1 MEIPKEILELT
12 EKLKKNGYQS
22 FLVGGCVRDFLLN
35 KKPKDWDIATNAK
48 PEEIQKIFFDF
59 AGGTKND
66 PATVYE
72 NTFGT
77 VGVKT
82 ESEDPSL
89 KVIEVTTFR
98 LEGKYTDKRH
108 PDEIKFAK
116 TIEEDLARRDFTV
129 NAMALNVINVQNV
142 LNVEKK
148 HLQQAKRLNN
158 PPVGGDTTIKLIDP
172 YGGQKDLKNKIIR
185 TVGDPEERFNEDAL
199 RLMRTVRFAAE
210 LNFAIE
216 DKTAA
221 AVKKQAKL
229 LAVIAKERIRDE
241 LEKIIIS
248 ERAAE
253 GVRKLAELDL
263 LRHIIPELTE
273 GIGVGQNKHH
283 IYEVFD
289 HGVRALDYAAKNN
302 YSLIIR
308 LAALLH
314 DIAKPR
320 TKRGEGAD
328 STFYNHEIVGG
339 KMAFQILS
347 RLRFPKEI
355 IEKTTHLVRYHLF
368 YYNVGE
374 VTEAGVR
381 RFLHRVKPENIDDL
395 IKVREADRI
404 GSGVPKAV
412 PYKLRHL
419 LFMVEKVKQDPLSPK
434 MLAVDGKDVMEIA
447 KIEPGPK
454 VGQILAILLD
464 EILENPKNN
473 TKENLELRIKNL
485 DKLPESELKKLAQKA
500 AERKEEFEGGLE
512 EEMKKRY
519 YV

>member
-1 MEIPKEILELT
+1 MEFPKEVLELT
-12 EKLKKNGYQS
+12 EKLKKSGYQV
-22 FLVGGCVRDFLLN
+22 FLVGGCVRNFLLGQ
-35 KKPKDWDIATNAK
+35 KPKDWDITSNAE
-48 PEEIQKIFFDF
+48 PEEIQKIFSTF
-59 AGGTKND
+59 AGATADK

-82 ESEDPSL
+82 ESEDPTL
-89 KVIEVTTFR
+89 KIIEVTTFR

-129 NAMALNVINVQNV
+129 NAIALKIENLKLKI
-142 LNVEKK
+142 
-148 HLQQAKRLNN
+148 
-158 PPVGGDTTIKLIDP
+158 DLIDP

-185 TVGDPEERFNEDAL
+185 TVGEPEERFNEDAL
-199 RLMRTVRFAAE
+199 RLMRAVRFAME

-221 AVKKQAKL
+221 AIKKESKL

-241 LEKIIIS
+241 LEKIIMS

-253 GVRKLAELDL
+253 GIKKLAELDL

-302 YSLIIR
+302 CSLIIR
-308 LAALLH
+308 LATLLH
-314 DIAKPR
+314 DVGKPR
-320 TKRGEGAD
+320 TKRGEGED
-328 STFYNHEIVGG
+328 STFYNHEIVGA
-339 KMAFQILS
+339 KMTFQFLS
-347 RLRFPKEI
+347 RLHFSKEI
-355 IEKTTHLVRYHLF
+355 IEKTTHLIRYHLF

-454 VGQILAILLD
+454 IGQILSILLD
-464 EILENPKNN
+464 EILEDPQKN
-473 TKENLELRIKNL
+473 KKKYLENRIEEHI
-485 DKLPESELKKLAQKA
+485 KLKDQELKKMSEGAK
-500 AERKEEFEGGLE
+500 EKKEEFEGGLE
-512 EEMKKRY
+512 SEMKKKY

>member
-1 MEIPKEILELT
+1 MGIPKEILELT
-12 EKLKKNGYQS
+12 EKLKKSGFDA
-22 FLVGGCVRDFLLN
+22 FLVGGCVRDFLLD
-35 KKPKDWDIATNAK
+35 KKLKDWDIATNAK
-48 PEEIQKIFFDF
+48 PEEIQKIFPDS
-59 AGGTKND
+59 
-66 PATVYE
+66 VYE
-72 NTFGT
+72 NQFGT

-82 ESEDPSL
+82 ESEDSTL

-116 TIEEDLARRDFTV
+116 TIEEDLSRRDFTV
-129 NAMALNVINVQNV
+129 NALALNLGTCNLKPETQ
-142 LNVEKK
+142 EKSYK
-148 HLQQAKRLNN
+148 LQATSYK
-158 PPVGGDTTIKLIDP
+158 IIDP
-172 YGGQKDLKNKIIR
+172 YDGQKDLKNKIIR
-185 TVGDPEERFNEDAL
+185 TVGEPEHRFDEDAL
-199 RLMRTVRFAAE
+199 RLMRAIRFATE
-210 LNFAIE
+210 LDFKIE
-216 DKTAA
+216 EKTAA
-221 AVKKQAKL
+221 AIKKESKL

-241 LEKIIIS
+241 LEKIVMS

-253 GVRKLAELDL
+253 GIKKLTELNL
-263 LRHIIPELTE
+263 LPHIIPELGE

-289 HGVRALDYAAKNN
+289 HNVRALDYTAKNN

-314 DIAKPR
+314 DVAKPR
-320 TKRGEGAD
+320 TKIGEGAD
-328 STFYNHEIVGG
+328 STFYNHEIVGA
-339 KMAFQILS
+339 KMAYQILD
-347 RLRFPKEI
+347 RLHFSKEI
-355 IEKTTHLVRYHLF
+355 IEKTVHLVRYHLF

-374 VTEAGVR
+374 VSEAGVR
-381 RFLHRVKPENIDDL
+381 RFLRRVGPENIEDL

-404 GSGVPKAV
+404 GSGVPKAI

-454 VGQILAILLD
+454 VGQILSILLD
-464 EILENPKNN
+464 EILENPEKNE
-473 TKENLELRIKNL
+473 TKYLNNRIQELVKFKDKELE
-485 DKLPESELKKLAQKA
+485 KLTEGAK
-500 AERKEEFEGGLE
+500 ERKEEFESGLE
-512 EEMKKRY
+512 SEMKKKY

>member
-1 MEIPKEILELT
+1 MDVKIPNEISEVA
-12 EKLKKNGYQS
+12 EKIRDAGYQA
-22 FLVGGCVRDFLLN
+22 FLVGGCVRNFLLDQ
-35 KKPKDWDIATNAK
+35 KPKDWDIATSAK
-48 PEEIQKIFFDF
+48 PEEIQKIFSDS
-59 AGGTKND
+59 
-66 PATVYE
+66 VYE
-72 NTFGT
+72 NQFGT
-77 VGVKT
+77 VGIKT
-82 ESEDPSL
+82 ESEDPTL
-89 KVIEVTTFR
+89 KVVEATSFR

-116 TIEEDLARRDFTV
+116 TIEEDLSRRDFTV
-129 NAMALNVINVQNV
+129 NALALGMPAGKTLKV
-142 LNVEKK
+142 
-148 HLQQAKRLNN
+148 
-158 PPVGGDTTIKLIDP
+158 IDP

-185 TVGDPEERFNEDAL
+185 TVGKPEERFNEDAL
-199 RLMRTVRFAAE
+199 RLMRAVRFATE

-216 DKTAA
+216 EKTAA
-221 AVKKQAKL
+221 AVKKESKL

-241 LEKIIIS
+241 LEKIIMS
-248 ERAAE
+248 GRAAE

-263 LRHIIPELTE
+263 LRHIIPELNE

-289 HGVRALDYAAKNN
+289 HGVRALDYAVKNN

-314 DIAKPR
+314 DVAKPR
-320 TKRGEGAD
+320 TKQGEGAD
-328 STFYNHEIVGG
+328 STFYNHEIVGA

-347 RLRFPKEI
+347 RLHFSKEI

-381 RFLHRVKPENIDDL
+381 RFLRRVGPENIDDL

-434 MLAVDGKDVMEIA
+434 MLAVDGKDVMKIA
-447 KIEPGPK
+447 EIEPGPK
-454 VGQILAILLD
+454 VGQILAVLLD
-464 EILENPKNN
+464 EILEDPKKNG
-473 TKENLELRIKNL
+473 KKYLENRIKEL
-485 DKLPESELKKLAQKA
+485 MKFKEKELEKLSEGAK
-500 AERKEEFEGGLE
+500 ERKEEFEGGLE
-512 EEMKKRY
+512 SEMKKKY

>member
-1 MEIPKEILELT
+1 MEFPKEVLELT
-12 EKLKKNGYQS
+12 EKLKKSGYQV
-22 FLVGGCVRDFLLN
+22 FLVGGCVRNFLLE
-35 KKPKDWDIATNAK
+35 KKSKDWDITTNAN
-48 PEEIQKIFFDF
+48 PEEIQKIFADF
-59 AGGTKND
+59 GGASADK

-82 ESEDPSL
+82 ESEDPTL
-89 KVIEVTTFR
+89 KIIEVTTFR

-116 TIEEDLARRDFTV
+116 TIEEDLSRRDFTV
-129 NAMALNVINVQNV
+129 NALALEMPA
-142 LNVEKK
+142 EKFPK
-148 HLQQAKRLNN
+148 
-158 PPVGGDTTIKLIDP
+158 IIDP

-185 TVGDPEERFNEDAL
+185 TVGEPEERFSEDAL
-199 RLMRTVRFAAE
+199 RLMRAVRFATE
-210 LNFAIE
+210 LNFTIE

-221 AVKKQAKL
+221 AIKKESKL

-241 LEKIIIS
+241 LEKIIMS

-253 GVRKLAELDL
+253 GIKKLAELGL
-263 LRHIIPELTE
+263 LSHIIPELTE

-302 YSLIIR
+302 CSLIIR
-308 LAALLH
+308 LATLLH
-314 DIAKPR
+314 DVGKPR
-320 TKRGEGAD
+320 TKRGEGED
-328 STFYNHEIVGG
+328 STFYNHEIVGA
-339 KMAFQILS
+339 KMTFQILS
-347 RLRFPKEI
+347 RLHFPKEI

-454 VGQILAILLD
+454 VGQILSILLD
-464 EILENPKNN
+464 EILEDPKKNE
-473 TKENLELRIKNL
+473 KKYLENRIEELIKL
-485 DKLPESELKKLAQKA
+485 KDQELKKMSEGAK
-500 AERKEEFEGGLE
+500 EKKEEFEGGLE
-512 EEMKKRY
+512 SEMKKKY

>member
-1 MEIPKEILELT
+1 MEFPKEILELT
-12 EKLKKNGYQS
+12 EKLKKSGFDA
-22 FLVGGCVRDFLLN
+22 FLVGGCVRDFLLD
-35 KKPKDWDIATNAK
+35 KKLKDWDIATNAK
-48 PEEIQKIFFDF
+48 PEEIQKLFPDS
-59 AGGTKND
+59 
-66 PATVYE
+66 VYE
-72 NTFGT
+72 NQFGT

-82 ESEDPSL
+82 ESEDPTL

-116 TIEEDLARRDFTV
+116 TIEEDLSRRDFTV
-129 NAMALNVINVQNV
+129 NALALDLAEIKA
-142 LNVEKK
+142 KK
-148 HLQQAKRLNN
+148 
-158 PPVGGDTTIKLIDP
+158 IIDP
-172 YGGQKDLKNKIIR
+172 FDGQKDLKNKIIR
-185 TVGDPEERFNEDAL
+185 TVGEPEHRFNEDAL
-199 RLMRTVRFAAE
+199 RLMRAIRFATE
-210 LNFAIE
+210 LDFKIE
-216 DKTAA
+216 EKTAA
-221 AVKKQAKL
+221 AIKKESKL

-241 LEKIIIS
+241 LEKIVMS

-253 GVRKLAELDL
+253 GIKKLAELNL
-263 LRHIIPELTE
+263 LSHIIPELGE

-289 HGVRALDYAAKNN
+289 HNVRALDYTAKNN

-314 DIAKPR
+314 DVAKPR
-320 TKRGEGAD
+320 TKQGEGTD
-328 STFYNHEIVGG
+328 STFYNHEIVGA
-339 KMAFQILS
+339 KMAYQILS
-347 RLRFPKEI
+347 RLHFSKEI

-374 VTEAGVR
+374 VSEAGVR
-381 RFLHRVKPENIDDL
+381 RFLRRVGPENIDDL

-434 MLAVDGKDVMEIA
+434 MLAVDGKDVMETA

-454 VGQILAILLD
+454 VGQILSILLD
-464 EILENPKNN
+464 EILEDPKKNETEHLKN
-473 TKENLELRIKNL
+473 RIKEL
-485 DKLPESELKKLAQKA
+485 VKLKDKELEKLTEGAK
-500 AERKEEFEGGLE
+500 ERKEEFESGLE
-512 EEMKKRY
+512 SEMKKKY

>member
-1 MEIPKEILELT
+1 MNVKIPSEITAIAK
-12 EKLKKNGYQS
+12 KLRDKKYLA

-35 KKPKDWDIATNAK
+35 KKPKDWDVATNAK
-48 PEEIQKIFFDF
+48 PEEIQKIFPDS
-59 AGGTKND
+59 
-66 PATVYE
+66 VYE
-72 NTFGT
+72 NRFGT
-77 VGVKT
+77 VAIKT
-82 ESEDPSL
+82 DSEDQTL
-89 KVIEVTTFR
+89 KIIEATSFR

-129 NAMALNVINVQNV
+129 NAMAAEIQFEEN
-142 LNVEKK
+142 
-148 HLQQAKRLNN
+148 
-158 PPVGGDTTIKLIDP
+158 IKIVDP
-172 YGGQKDLKNKIIR
+172 FDGQKDLKNKIIR
-185 TVGDPEERFNEDAL
+185 TVGEPSKRFNEDAL
-199 RLMRTVRFAAE
+199 RLMRAVRFSAE
-210 LNFAIE
+210 LNFEIE
-216 DKTAA
+216 EKTAA
-221 AVKKQAKL
+221 AIKEEAHL
-229 LAVIAKERIRDE
+229 LAVIAKERICDE
-241 LEKIIIS
+241 LEKIIIT

-253 GVRKLAELDL
+253 GVQKLKKLNL
-263 LRHIIPELTE
+263 LPHIIPELGE

-283 IYEVFD
+283 IYDVYD
-289 HGVRALDYAAKNN
+289 HNIRALDYAAKNN

-314 DIAKPR
+314 DVGKPR
-320 TKRGEGAD
+320 TKRGEGPD
-328 STFYNHEIVGG
+328 STFYNHEIVGA
-339 KMAFQILS
+339 KIVKQMLD
-347 RLRFPKEI
+347 RLHFSKEI
-355 IEKTTHLVRYHLF
+355 IEKVVHLVRYHLF

-454 VGQILAILLD
+454 VGQILSILLD
-464 EILENPKNN
+464 EVLEDPLKNEKKYLKN
-473 TKENLELRIKNL
+473 RIQELIKLKDKELEKT
-485 DKLPESELKKLAQKA
+485 SEGAKEK
-500 AERKEEFEGGLE
+500 KEEFEGGLE
-512 EEMKKRY
+512 EEMKKKY

>member
-12 EKLKKNGYQS
+12 EKLKKSGYQA
-22 FLVGGCVRDFLLN
+22 FLVGGCVRDFLLD
-35 KKPKDWDIATNAK
+35 KKPKDWDIATDAK
-48 PEEIQKIFFDF
+48 PEEIQEIFSTF
-59 AGGTKND
+59 AGATADK

-72 NTFGT
+72 NLFGT

-89 KVIEVTTFR
+89 KIIEVTTFR

-108 PDEIKFAK
+108 PDEVKFAK
-116 TIEEDLARRDFTV
+116 TIEEDLARRDFTI
-129 NAMALNVINVQNV
+129 NAIALKIEN
-142 LNVEKK
+142 L
-148 HLQQAKRLNN
+148 
-158 PPVGGDTTIKLIDP
+158 KLKIELTDP
-172 YGGQKDLKNKIIR
+172 FDGQKDLKNKIIR
-185 TVGDPEERFNEDAL
+185 TVGEPENRFNEDTL
-199 RLMRTVRFAAE
+199 RLMRAVRFATE
-210 LNFAIE
+210 LNFKIE
-216 DKTAA
+216 EKTAA
-221 AVKKQAKL
+221 AIKKESGL

-241 LEKIIIS
+241 LEKIIMS

-253 GVRKLAELDL
+253 GIKKLAELNL
-263 LRHIIPELTE
+263 LPHIIPELGE

-289 HGVRALDYAAKNN
+289 HNVRALDYTAKNN

-314 DIAKPR
+314 DVAKPR
-320 TKRGEGAD
+320 TKQGEGTD
-328 STFYNHEIVGG
+328 STFYNHEIVGA
-339 KMAFQILS
+339 KMAYQILS
-347 RLRFPKEI
+347 RLHFSKEI
-355 IEKTTHLVRYHLF
+355 IEKTVHLVRYHLF

-374 VTEAGVR
+374 VSEAGVR
-381 RFLHRVKPENIDDL
+381 RFLHRVGSENIDDL

-434 MLAVDGKDVMEIA
+434 MLAVDGKDAMEIA

-454 VGQILAILLD
+454 VGQILSILLD
-464 EILENPKNN
+464 EILEDPKKNEIKYLKN
-473 TKENLELRIKNL
+473 RITELAKFKDKELE
-485 DKLPESELKKLAQKA
+485 KLTEGAK
-500 AERKEEFEGGLE
+500 ERKEEFESGLE
-512 EEMKKRY
+512 SEMKKKY